1 MRFTNVSPHG
11 EGCCV
16 SHSIARKQVL
26 CVCPSTHPQ
35 PSPNLPLLQTSHQ
48 ASKHPSRQTS
58 ASWSIS
64 PVFQTHPTDPSFHL
78 PTHPSL
84 PTRNHTQ
91 PQPRA
96 MDFLLSFFFFL
107 VGRAGVVL
115 NSLRRIYPSL
125 HLKTHKISLAPSAGS
140 LRQYPLNFPIATPTP
155 SNLNG
160 SVT

>member
-1 MRFTNVSPHG
+1 MRFTNVNPHG

-26 CVCPSTHPQ
+26 CVCPSAHPH

-48 ASKHPSRQTS
+48 ASKHPSCQTS

-96 MDFLLSFFFFL
+96 MDFLLSFFFFF
-107 VGRAGVVL
+107 GRESRSGPEL
-115 NSLRRIYPSL
+115 TEEDL
-125 HLKTHKISLAPSAGS
+125 
-140 LRQYPLNFPIATPTP
+140 PLLLPQNTQNLTCALSWVTPTVSSKLP
-155 SNLNG
+155 NRHPNPQ
-160 SVT
+160 